1 MMRAVF
7 LLLALAMS
15 PLVQAV
21 AAPERNLDRILVIV
35 NDDVITQSELDSRLP
50 AIKQQLL
57 KQRVRLPAD
66 EVLNQQVLERMI
78 LERLQL
84 QMAAQLGIQVSE
96 AKVEQAFARLAQ
108 QNKLSVEQFK
118 AALKAEGIAAA
129 AFREQL
135 RDQLTIQQLLEREVN
150 SRVSVS
156 EGEVQAFIAERARR
170 GEAVAYNVGH
180 ILISVPEN
188 ANTAA
193 LQAAE
198 RRARELVRQLRN
210 GADFEQIAVAHSQDP
225 KALEGGGLG
234 WRTAEQLPALF
245 VSVLNEM
252 EAGEVSDVL
261 RSGNGLH
268 ILKLNAKRGG
278 NQRQAVV
285 QQHARHILI
294 KPNELLGLGEAEA
307 KARGLRERIE
317 QGADFAAL
325 ARAHSDDPG
334 SVANGGDLGW
344 VTPGQT
350 VPEFER
356 ALGELEPGEVSQPV
370 RTPFGVHLIQLLAR
384 READVTAERSE
395 MEARAQIRA
404 RKADERY
411 EQWLRQLR
419 DEAYVEYRIEECT
432 LPRLPS

>member
-1 MMRAVF
+1 MIRAVF
-7 LLLALAMS
+7 LIFALAMP
-15 PLVQAV
+15 PLAQAV
-21 AAPERNLDRILVIV
+21 AAPARDLDRILVIV
-35 NDDVITQSELDSRLP
+35 NDDVITQSELGSRLP

-57 KQRVRLPAD
+57 KQRMRLPPD
-66 EVLNQQVLERMI
+66 QVLNRQVLERMI

-84 QMAAQLGIQVSE
+84 QLAAQLGIQVSE
-96 AKVEQAFARLAQ
+96 VKVEQAFTRLAQ
-108 QNKLSVEQFK
+108 QNKLNEEQFK
-118 AALKAEGIAAA
+118 AALKAEGIQVA

-156 EGEVQAFIAERARR
+156 DSEVQAFIADRARR

-180 ILISVPEN
+180 ILIATPEN
-188 ANTAA
+188 ANTATI
-193 LQAAE
+193 QAAE
-198 RRARELVRQLRN
+198 RRARELVRELRS
-210 GADFEQIAVAHSQDP
+210 GADFEQAAVTHSQDP

-245 VSVLNEM
+245 VSALAEM
-252 EAGEVSDVL
+252 ETGEVSDVL
-261 RSGNGLH
+261 RSANGFH

-278 NQRQAVV
+278 DERQAVV

-294 KPNELLGLGEAEA
+294 KPTELLSIGEAEA
-307 KARGLRERIE
+307 KARALRERIE

-325 ARAHSDDPG
+325 AKAHSDDPG
-334 SVANGGDLGW
+334 SVAKGGDLGW

-356 ALGELEPGEVSQPV
+356 ALSGLKPGEVSQPV
-370 RTPFGVHLIQLLAR
+370 RTPFGVHLIQLLER
-384 READVTAERSE
+384 READITAERTE

-419 DEAYVEYRIEECT
+419 DEAYVEYRLED
-432 LPRLPS
+432 

>member
-1 MMRAVF
+1 MLPMMRAA
-7 LLLALAMS
+7 LLILALILP
-15 PLVQAV
+15 PLAQAV
-21 AAPERNLDRILVIV
+21 AAPARDLDRILVIV
-35 NDDVITQSELDSRLP
+35 NDDVITQSELGSRLP

-57 KQRVRLPAD
+57 KQRVRLPSD
-66 EVLNQQVLERMI
+66 EVLNRQVLERMI

-84 QMAAQLGIQVSE
+84 QLAAQLGIQVSE
-96 AKVEQAFARLAQ
+96 ARVDQAFARLAQ
-108 QNKLSVEQFK
+108 QNKLNVDQFK
-118 AALKAEGIAAA
+118 EALKAEGIPVT

-135 RDQLTIQQLLEREVN
+135 RDQLLIQQLLEREVN

-156 EGEVQAFIAERARR
+156 ESEVRAFIADRARR

-180 ILISVPEN
+180 ILIAVPEN
-188 ANTAA
+188 ANAA
-193 LQAAE
+193 AVQAAE
-198 RRARELVRQLRN
+198 RRARDLARQLRN
-210 GADFEQIAVAHSQDP
+210 GADFDQAAVAHSQDP

-245 VSVLNEM
+245 VSALRAM

-261 RSGNGLH
+261 RSANGFH
-268 ILKLNAKRGG
+268 ILKLNAMRGG
-278 NQRQAVV
+278 DQRQAVV

-294 KPNELLGLGEAEA
+294 KPNELLSLGEAEA

-325 ARAHSDDPG
+325 AKAHSDDPG
-334 SVANGGDLGW
+334 SVASGGDLGW

-356 ALGELEPGEVSQPV
+356 ALSDLEPGEVSQPV
-370 RTPFGVHLIQLLAR
+370 RTPFGIHLIQLLAR
-384 READVTAERSE
+384 READISAERSE

-419 DEAYVEYRIEECT
+419 DEAYVEYRLED
-432 LPRLPS
+432 

>member
-1 MMRAVF
+1 MMRAV
-7 LLLALAMS
+7 LLILALTLSTLAHG
-15 PLVQAV
+15 V
-21 AAPERNLDRILVIV
+21 AAPGRDLDRILVIV
-35 NDDVITQSELDSRLP
+35 NDDVITQSELGSRLP

-66 EVLNQQVLERMI
+66 EVLNRQVLERMI

-84 QMAAQLGIQVSE
+84 QLAAQLGIQVNE

-118 AALKAEGIAAA
+118 AALKDEGIGVA

-135 RDQLTIQQLLEREVN
+135 RDQLTIQQLLEREIN

-156 EGEVQAFIAERARR
+156 ESEVQAFIAERARR

-180 ILISVPEN
+180 ILIAVPEN

-193 LQAAE
+193 VQAAE

-210 GADFEQIAVAHSQDP
+210 GADFEQTAVAQSQDA

-234 WRTAEQLPALF
+234 WRTPEQLPALF
-245 VSVLNEM
+245 VSALKGM
-252 EAGEVSDVL
+252 EAGGISDVL
-261 RSGNGLH
+261 RSANGFH
-268 ILKLNAKRGG
+268 ILKLNGKRGG
-278 NQRQAVV
+278 DQRQAVV

-294 KPNELLGLGEAEA
+294 KPNELVSLDDAEA
-307 KARGLRERIE
+307 KARALRDRIE
-317 QGADFAAL
+317 QGTDFAAL
-325 ARAHSDDPG
+325 AKAHSDDPG

-356 ALGELEPGEVSQPV
+356 ALNELKPGEVSQPV
-370 RTPFGVHLIQLLAR
+370 RTPFGVHLIQLLER
-384 READVTAERSE
+384 READISAERSE
-395 MEARAQIRA
+395 MEARAEIRA

-411 EQWLRQLR
+411 EQWLQQLR
-419 DEAYVEYRIEECT
+419 DEAYVEYRLEK
-432 LPRLPS
+432 

>member
-1 MMRAVF
+1 MMRAVV
-7 LLLALAMS
+7 LILVLAMPS
-15 PLVQAV
+15 LAQAV
-21 AAPERNLDRILVIV
+21 AAPGRDLDRILVIV
-35 NDDVITQSELDSRLP
+35 NDDVITQSELGARLP

-66 EVLNQQVLERMI
+66 EILNRQVLERMV

-108 QNKLSVEQFK
+108 QNKLGVEQFK
-118 AALKAEGIAAA
+118 EALKAEGIGVT

-135 RDQLTIQQLLEREVN
+135 RDQLTIQQLLEREIN

-156 EGEVQAFIAERARR
+156 ESEVQTFIAERARR
-170 GEAVAYNVGH
+170 GDAVAYNVGH
-180 ILISVPEN
+180 ILVAVPEN
-188 ANTAA
+188 ANSAA
-193 LQAAE
+193 VQAAE

-210 GADFEQIAVAHSQDP
+210 GADFEQTAVAQSQDP

-234 WRTAEQLPALF
+234 WRTPEQLPALF
-245 VSVLNEM
+245 VSALKGM
-252 EAGEVSDVL
+252 EAGEISDVL
-261 RSGNGLH
+261 RSANGFH

-278 NQRQAVV
+278 DQRQAVV

-294 KPNELLGLGEAEA
+294 KPNELVSLDEAEA
-307 KARGLRERIE
+307 KARGLRDRIE

-325 ARAHSDDPG
+325 AKAHSEDPG

-356 ALGELEPGEVSQPV
+356 ALNELKPGEVSRPV
-370 RTPFGVHLIQLLAR
+370 RTPFGVHVIQLLER

-419 DEAYVEYRIEECT
+419 DEAYVEYRLED
-432 LPRLPS
+432 

>member
-1 MMRAVF
+1 MRAV
-7 LLLALAMS
+7 LLILALTL
-15 PLVQAV
+15 PTLTHGV
-21 AAPERNLDRILVIV
+21 AAPGRDLDRILVIV
-35 NDDVITQSELDSRLP
+35 NDDVITQSELGSRLP

-66 EVLNQQVLERMI
+66 EVLNRQVLERMI

-84 QMAAQLGIQVSE
+84 QLAAQLGIQVSE

-118 AALKAEGIAAA
+118 AALTAEGIAIA

-135 RDQLTIQQLLEREVN
+135 RDQLTIQQLLEREIN

-156 EGEVQAFIAERARR
+156 ESEVQAFIAERARR
-170 GEAVAYNVGH
+170 GEAIAYNVGH
-180 ILISVPEN
+180 ILVAVPEN

-193 LQAAE
+193 VQAAE

-210 GADFEQIAVAHSQDP
+210 GGDFEQTAVAQSQDA
-225 KALEGGGLG
+225 KALEGGALG
-234 WRTAEQLPALF
+234 WRTPEQLPALF
-245 VSVLNEM
+245 VSALKGM
-252 EAGEVSDVL
+252 EAGEISDVL
-261 RSGNGLH
+261 RSANGFH
-268 ILKLNAKRGG
+268 ILKLNGKRGG
-278 NQRQAVV
+278 DQRQAVV
-285 QQHARHILI
+285 QQRARHILI
-294 KPNELLGLGEAEA
+294 KPNELVSLNDAEA
-307 KARGLRERIE
+307 KARALRDRIE
-317 QGADFAAL
+317 QGTDFAAL
-325 ARAHSDDPG
+325 AKAHSDDPG

-356 ALGELEPGEVSQPV
+356 ALNELKPGEVSQPV
-370 RTPFGVHLIQLLAR
+370 RTPFGVHLIQLLER
-384 READVTAERSE
+384 READISAERSE
-395 MEARAQIRA
+395 MEARAEIRA

-419 DEAYVEYRIEECT
+419 DEAYVEYRLEH
-432 LPRLPS
+432 